1 MKLLTIAASFRLQRS
16 DRSMDNRSDIWR
28 GVDAIKA
35 RFIDL
40 SDKVWGTPEVC
51 YTEARSAAEH
61 LAELKHQG
69 FRITE
74 NVAGI
79 PTALM
84 GEWGEGGPVIA
95 FLGEYDA
102 LPGLSQEAGVAE
114 HRPVET
120 GGHGHGCGHNL
131 LGSAA
136 LLAATAVKDWLAEH
150 KVQGRVRYY
159 GCPAEEGG
167 AAKAFMVRSG
177 AFADADIAVTW
188 HPHSF
193 WEVAVTPSLANTR
206 ADFIFTGRT
215 SHAAASPHL
224 GRSALDAVELMN
236 VGVNYMR
243 EHMPSD
249 ARVHYAL
256 LDTGGIAPNVVQAH
270 ARVRYSIRARDLP
283 GMTELVERASTEM
296 RRGRGMRGAAGEDEI
311 GARVRERRRDRDFPE
326 AVRVPG
332 HGDIGIGERARAHH
346 EGLGRAAFLGGTAV
360 IADAAGHLVLG
371 KPVLHGGGGEQRR
384 RAQQI
389 VAAAMA
395 VTAGLDRPVLGNAG
409 LLAEAGQG
417 VIFAEERDDGAALAP
432 FAHQRGRNA
441 GQVLGDAETLV
452 LKLSQMLGG
461 GARLGVAH
469 LRRSPDLVAPV
480 DETRLD
486 RVTATPNVTT
496 VVHAPVR
503 SSQVKTKR
511 QWLPA
516 SRWPA

>member
-1 MKLLTIAASFRLQRS
+1 
-16 DRSMDNRSDIWR
+16 MDNRSDIWL
-28 GVDAIKA
+28 GVDAIKP
-35 RFIDL
+35 RFVAL
-40 SDKVWGTPEVC
+40 SDRVWAMPEVC

-61 LAELKHQG
+61 LAELRHQA

-74 NVAGI
+74 NVADI

-114 HRPVET
+114 PRPLEA

-136 LLAATAVKDWLAEH
+136 LLAATAVKDWLMAN
-150 KVQGRVRYY
+150 KAPGRVRYY

-167 AAKAFMVRSG
+167 AAKTFMVRSG
-177 AFADADIAVTW
+177 AFADADIAITW
-188 HPHSF
+188 HPNSF

-206 ADFIFTGRT
+206 ADFVFTGRA

-283 GMTELVERASTEM
+283 GMNELV
-296 RRGRGMRGAAGEDEI
+296 
-311 GARVRERRRDRDFPE
+311 ARVHKIAQGATLMTETSVEMKIISAVSNILPNTPLEQALHAIMEDLGPPRFDEADEQFAAKIRATLTEKDIASVYYAIGMDPTSRPLADFIVPLDSRRNPLIGSTDVGD
-326 AVRVPG
+326 VSWVVP
-332 HGDIGIGERARAHH
+332 
-346 EGLGRAAFLGGTAV
+346 
-360 IADAAGHLVLG
+360 
-371 KPVLHGGGGEQRR
+371 
-384 RAQQI
+384 
-389 VAAAMA
+389 
-395 VTAGLDRPVLGNAG
+395 
-409 LLAEAGQG
+409 
-417 VIFAEERDDGAALAP
+417 
-432 FAHQRGRNA
+432 
-441 GQVLGDAETLV
+441 
-452 LKLSQMLGG
+452 
-461 GARLGVAH
+461 
-469 LRRSPDLVAPV
+469 
-480 DETRLD
+480 
-486 RVTATPNVTT
+486 T
-496 VVHAPVR
+496 VQVHAPTVAIGTPFHTW
-503 SSQVKTKR
+503 QVVAQGKTPAAHKAMVQAAKAMAGLGVKALCEPDLIAAAKSDLER
-511 QWLPA
+511 RTTRTPYVSALPENVA
-516 SRWPA
+516 PPLDMSLS